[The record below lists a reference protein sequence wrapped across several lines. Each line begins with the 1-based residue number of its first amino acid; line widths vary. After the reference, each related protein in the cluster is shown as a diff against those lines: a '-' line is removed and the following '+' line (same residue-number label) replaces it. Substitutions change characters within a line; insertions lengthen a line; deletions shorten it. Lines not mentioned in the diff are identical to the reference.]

1 MPSLDELTMRFEAIC
16 EKIQDSIRVIEA
28 HMGGKEEFTFNIN
41 QAIYNIQ
48 GMEDISQT
56 ESDVDNFTIVFQ
68 EYRKILRMEKS
79 RRRLERQIKQSYDTA
94 ALKEDLKKTR

>member
-1 MPSLDELTMRFEAIC
+1 
-16 EKIQDSIRVIEA
+16 
-28 HMGGKEEFTFNIN
+28 
-41 QAIYNIQ
+41 
-48 GMEDISQT
+48 MEYISQT

-94 ALKEDLKKTR
+94 TLKEDLKKTRRQKKFASKPYAKKAE